1 MRVIGTPRISAHW
14 PLLFL
19 MAALLASSVSTGQEL
34 ATKEVS
40 LRVDAQQGIYGV
52 AFPNGPTIVRARS
65 GAEVDHRW
73 LRSTDYPRHAT
84 RESSFTDALGAG
96 TELIVTCSGLPD
108 APDLIYSLR
117 NTTAREVRV
126 EALRAVEA
134 LGEDILELRG
144 PAAADRVLSDSF
156 SEDWP
161 PLKIY
166 DLGAAPA
173 GMHRAVGSQLIYN
186 RESGQSFFVGA
197 LTSDRFLTVIHL
209 QADVSGAP
217 KVAAFS
223 VDSTGTTEIQ
233 HDFDLKN
240 A

>member
-117 NTTAREVRV
+117 IYEPHAYVTVQVSLRNTTAREVRV

-144 PAAADRVLSDSF
+144 P
-156 SEDWP
+156 
-161 PLKIY
+161 
-166 DLGAAPA
+166 
-173 GMHRAVGSQLIYN
+173 
-186 RESGQSFFVGA
+186 
-197 LTSDRFLTVIHL
+197 
-209 QADVSGAP
+209 
-217 KVAAFS
+217 
-223 VDSTGTTEIQ
+223 
-233 HDFDLKN
+233 
-240 A
+240 